1 MHQQIEQQAVQA
13 QAQADQMAQQ
23 AGGEGVPPEMNPMQ
37 LELSD
42 DPVDAVKVPR
52 FGRVPTAMDKTPLM
66 ERDVDEYSEARDKK
80 TIDRIH
86 GLAKSLGSG
95 KTWIQD
101 LMDKGFAPIIKGPS
115 PDGSRLWFESDGTEY
130 VANLTANGVG
140 FIEKAT
146 FSTSSIHK
154 PENRRSTTVA
164 EREKKGPYS
173 YENEDE
179 Q

>member
-1 MHQQIEQQAVQA
+1 MRQQVEQQAQA
-13 QAQADQMAQQ
+13 AQQ
-23 AGGEGVPPEMNPMQ
+23 QAADMEQQQGAEGVPPEMNPMQ
-37 LELSD
+37 LEV

-52 FGRVPTAMDKTPLM
+52 FGKVTTAMDKTPLM
-66 ERDVDEYSEARDKK
+66 ERDVDEYNEGRDKK

-86 GLAKSLGSG
+86 GLALSLGSGG

-101 LMDKGFAPIIKGPS
+101 LMDKGFTPIIKGPS

-130 VANLTANGVG
+130 VADINGNGVG

-146 FSTSSIHK
+146 FSTASIHK
-154 PENRRSTTVA
+154 PENRTPTTVV

-173 YENEDE
+173 YDNEDE